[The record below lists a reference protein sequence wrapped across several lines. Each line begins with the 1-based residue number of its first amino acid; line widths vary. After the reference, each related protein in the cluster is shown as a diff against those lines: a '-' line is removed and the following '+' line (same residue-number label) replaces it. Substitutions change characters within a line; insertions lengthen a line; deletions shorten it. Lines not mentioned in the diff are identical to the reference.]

1 RHPSEDGGIHFP
13 RASKRFVSE
22 SLYLVEYCQWDGR
35 SGRWCSPDNHTCD
48 FMSHPFEKTVGRK
61 QAPTAQKGISEGG
74 LTHDRLRTGVDRL
87 EADTGVCGPG
97 RNQAPAS

>member
-1 RHPSEDGGIHFP
+1 MLAEVPALHSFGTGLKDGWIHFP

-48 FMSHPFEKTVGRK
+48 FMSHPFIKAVGGY
-61 QAPTAQKGISEGG
+61 QAPPILEGFAESRFIG
-74 LTHDRLRTGVDRL
+74 DRLGTGIDHLV
-87 EADTGVCGPG
+87 AK
-97 RNQAPAS
+97 